1 MDVIEKLKI
10 LKKNSLYAE
19 FLHKYPSSYILKKNK
34 KLINIESINSNN
46 NLLYIHIP
54 FCLYVCDFCSVN
66 KTKLLDYNLVL
77 SYLKTL
83 YEEIDHYSK
92 IVKGNIS

>member
-1 MDVIEKLKI
+1 MIG
-10 LKKNSLYAE
+10 
-19 FLHKYPSSYILKKNK
+19 
-34 KLINIESINSNN
+34 
-46 NLLYIHIP
+46 LYIHIP